1 MIYYRDM
8 PVSCGSFAYI
18 AIVLFMTSA
27 LNLLGIAMLRYVFIL
42 KEMGFERGYKNH
54 AYMVQYIN

>member
-1 MIYYRDM
+1 M

-27 LNLLGIAMLRYVFIL
+27 LNLLGIAILR
-42 KEMGFERGYKNH
+42 
-54 AYMVQYIN
+54 